1 MSLNYAWEKLHIAV
15 STLSAGTADIQ
26 TRLADAYI
34 SSVIH
39 IEAEDLPS
47 ELRKDLKA
55 ITKAIT
61 RIPAKGDEGSV
72 RATVDTMSD
81 DQCSQL
87 AAEIF
92 ELHEAVNR
100 LLRNP

>member
-1 MSLNYAWEKLHIAV
+1 MSLNYAKEKLHVAV
-15 STLSAGTADIQ
+15 STLSTGTADIQ

-34 SSVIH
+34 SSVIR
-39 IEAEDLPS
+39 IRDEDLPPD
-47 ELRKDLKA
+47 LRRDLKA

-61 RIPAKGDEGSV
+61 RVPAKGDEGSV

-81 DQCSQL
+81 NQCSEL

-100 LLRNP
+100 LLRNA